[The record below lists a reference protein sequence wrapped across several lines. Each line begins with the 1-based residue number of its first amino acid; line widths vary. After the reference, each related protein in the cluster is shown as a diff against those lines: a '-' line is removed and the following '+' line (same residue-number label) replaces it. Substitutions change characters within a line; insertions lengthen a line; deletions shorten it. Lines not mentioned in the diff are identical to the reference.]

1 MLFVAVLI
9 VVLPLWKQSPVE
21 DTPDRSARL
30 RIVLPIVLG
39 LPVAT
44 AGLYLTWSTFD
55 WQETPAS
62 TAQDGRNIDELLTQL
77 EGRLA
82 QDPSNAEGWTMLG
95 RSYVAIGRFAR
106 GVEAY
111 EKAYDLT
118 GGKDP
123 DIATGLAEALALVDE
138 ASLSGRAGQ
147 IFEQVLAATPNHP
160 KALWYGAVMALR
172 ANNLPL
178 ARERMQTLLAL
189 NPPDELK
196 SALEQ
201 QLADVRAQLGEAP
214 EQDAVRAAQ
223 APAAGGRS
231 IEVEVSIASEL
242 ASSAGDA
249 SLFILARDPANPGP
263 PLAAVRRRAAELPL
277 QVNLSDADAMIP
289 GRTISKAAQIEIVA
303 RVSKSGQPVAATGDL
318 FGSAEYAPDGGKVS
332 VVIDRVVP

>member
-1 MLFVAVLI
+1 
-9 VVLPLWKQSPVE
+9 
-21 DTPDRSARL
+21 
-30 RIVLPIVLG
+30 
-39 LPVAT
+39 
-44 AGLYLTWSTFD
+44 
-55 WQETPAS
+55 
-62 TAQDGRNIDELLTQL
+62 
-77 EGRLA
+77 
-82 QDPSNAEGWTMLG
+82 
-95 RSYVAIGRFAR
+95 
-106 GVEAY
+106 
-111 EKAYDLT
+111 
-118 GGKDP
+118 
-123 DIATGLAEALALVDE
+123 
-138 ASLSGRAGQ
+138 
-147 IFEQVLAATPNHP
+147 
-160 KALWYGAVMALR
+160 
-172 ANNLPL
+172 
-178 ARERMQTLLAL
+178 MQTLLAL